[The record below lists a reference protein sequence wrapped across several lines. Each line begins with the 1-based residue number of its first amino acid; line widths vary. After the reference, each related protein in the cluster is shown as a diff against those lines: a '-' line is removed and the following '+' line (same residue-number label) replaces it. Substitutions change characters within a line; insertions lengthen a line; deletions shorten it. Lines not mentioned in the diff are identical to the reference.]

1 MALSQSGANYVNRA
15 HVQSKDKDLA
25 RALDDI
31 VSQTQ
36 AVATQTN
43 ASVTGKTSPPSAPTA
58 LNVSAAN
65 GHGTVAIT
73 HENPP
78 AGTNYLIEYSTTPNF
93 TPGSVVQIDNGIS
106 KSAQQY
112 LKGLGPLYF
121 RAASRFSTSGTSQF
135 IYHGTQTNPTP
146 VTF

>member
-31 VSQTQ
+31 VSQTN
-36 AVATQTN
+36 AVAKQTN
-43 ASVTGKTSPPSAPTA
+43 ASVTGKTSAPSPPTA
-58 LNVSAAN
+58 LSVSAAN
-65 GHGTVAIT
+65 GHGTIAIT
-73 HENPP
+73 HVNPP

-93 TPGSVVQIDNGIS
+93 ASGSVVQIDNGVS
-106 KSAQQY
+106 QSYQQY

-121 RAASRFSTSGTSQF
+121 RAASRFSTSETSQYV
-135 IYHGTQTNPTP
+135 YHGTQTNPTP